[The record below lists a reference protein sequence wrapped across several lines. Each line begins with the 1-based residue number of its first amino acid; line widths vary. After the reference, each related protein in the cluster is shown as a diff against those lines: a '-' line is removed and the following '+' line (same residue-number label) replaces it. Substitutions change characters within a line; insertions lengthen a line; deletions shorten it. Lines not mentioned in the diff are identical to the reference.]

1 MVRITQA
8 MSRQLSVEELA
19 RTGKDL
25 HPIHQTM
32 GRSLTTTSAGAFQAM
47 ERGATPP
54 ILTVTLSGNTVMSLF
69 VMKQVRVL
77 YSFIQH
83 FSLWWRF
90 TLRSGQEQS
99 VSPLQICS

>member
-1 MVRITQA
+1 MVRITRA
-8 MSRQLSVEELA
+8 MYRQPSVAILA

-25 HPIHQTM
+25 NPTNQSM
-32 GRSLTTTSAGAFQAM
+32 DKSLTTTSAGAFQAM